1 MAEAQPLT
9 QGSLDAWPRCSLRQK
24 STEPSIDCCWPLI
37 QTCLRLAHLPA
48 LILVRSH
55 EDSAPTAFAIAS
67 VIYSPF
73 PGGRLTMLSKKVATA
88 YGLFRDGGVKK
99 VYDYSWLRL
108 QLLARGH
115 KNKVRIDR
123 CTFSLEGI
131 TDGSSRIELITH
143 NYEAPERR
151 AIARYARRDL
161 PVIELGGSIGVVSCI
176 TNKLLQ
182 NPTAHLVVEA
192 NPLAIP
198 HLERHRKINQC
209 QFDIVNRAIAYGADS
224 VTFRPNSSMCGNS
237 ITADGDLAPV
247 TVQTARLGE
256 LARERGYNRFTLIC
270 DIEGVE
276 YDLVYQEAEV
286 LKSAETI
293 IMETHDRFIGAEKSR
308 LMMDKLASLG
318 FRLVEETEFVVVLR
332 Q

>member
-1 MAEAQPLT
+1 MT
-9 QGSLDAWPRCSLRQK
+9 RMCS
-24 STEPSIDCCWPLI
+24 C
-37 QTCLRLAHLPA
+37 LAHLPA
-48 LILVRSH
+48 FILVRSH
-55 EDSAPTAFAIAS
+55 AYPASAAFANAS
-67 VIYSPF
+67 SILTLF
-73 PGGRLTMLSKKVATA
+73 AGRWLAMLSKKVVTA

-108 QLLARGH
+108 QMLARGH
-115 KNKVRIDR
+115 KNEVRIDR

-131 TDGSSRIELITH
+131 TDGSTRIELITH

-151 AIARYARRDL
+151 AITRYARRNL

-198 HLERHRKINQC
+198 HLEGNKKLNQC
-209 QFDIVNRAIAYGADS
+209 QFEIVNRAIAYGADS

-237 ITADGDLAPV
+237 ITGDGDLSPV
-247 TVQTARLGE
+247 TVQTARLGD
-256 LARERGYNRFTLIC
+256 LARERGFNRFTLIC

-276 YDLVYQEAEV
+276 YDLVCQETEV
-286 LKSAETI
+286 LKNADTI

-308 LMMDKLASLG
+308 LMMDKLAGLG
-318 FRLVEETEFVVVLR
+318 FKLVEENEFVVVLR